1 MIFSPKLHI
10 TYFPLSELLHIAYM
24 PSFLSFVKSPG
35 ETTRSMFDLSR
46 LLKRLDFS
54 EMKFSL
60 YFLDTSTAPT
70 DPTATIE
77 LTHNWGTESDPEF
90 KGGNSEPREFGHTG
104 VTVDDVHKACE
115 RFEQLEVEF
124 VKKPNDGKMK
134 NIAFI
139 KDPDGYW
146 IEIFNLKSIGTTT
159 GNAA

>member
-1 MIFSPKLHI
+1 
-10 TYFPLSELLHIAYM
+10 M

-60 YFLDTSTAPT
+60 YFLVKIFSDTSTAPT